1 MFKCRCCGE
10 IFEEPHIRRYK
21 EAREFWGMS
30 CYEEFV
36 EETCPECGSEDFR
49 EYDEDEEEYDE
60 EEDELC

>member
-10 IFEEPHIRRYK
+10 IFEEPHIRRYR

-49 EYDEDEEEYDE
+49 EYDEDEEEYDD